1 MLGSTAI
8 EQVTELEVKYCSSC
22 GSEME
27 TRDVDGTARRAC
39 TACSFVHWGNYS
51 IGVGALVVKEDKV
64 LLVRRAQEPGKG
76 YWTNPGGYI
85 EQLEPIEE
93 TIRREVLEE
102 SGIEAT
108 VRSVVALRDQ
118 PRNIHNL
125 YVAFSME
132 YVGGQPTPD
141 GVEVDAAGFYSLQ
154 EMETMNVAPFTKW
167 LVDVALRGK
176 SEGLIVDENPV
187 VPLTGYGLFRV

>member
-1 MLGSTAI
+1 MDI
-8 EQVTELEVKYCSSC
+8 NYCSAC
-22 GSEME
+22 GSKME
-27 TRDVDGTARRAC
+27 TRDVDGTPRRAC

-76 YWTNPGGYI
+76 FWTNPGGYI

-93 TIRREVLEE
+93 TIVREVTEE

-108 VRSVVALRDQ
+108 VKGVVALRDQ
-118 PRNIHNL
+118 PRNIHNVYIAFEMD
-125 YVAFSME
+125 YVAGE
-132 YVGGQPTPD
+132 PKPD
-141 GVEVDAAGFYSLQ
+141 EVEVDAAGFYSLD
-154 EMETMNVAPFTKW
+154 EMSGMNVAPFTKW
-167 LVDVALRGK
+167 LVDVALNGK
-176 SEGLIVDENPV
+176 NDGLSVDREPI